1 MSATSAPSTLPWPP
15 VRTSSTPPSTTSSPL
30 RNDMPSETNNLPPP
44 INHVFVD
51 YENVHTVDPAIIGSK
66 TVHVSLLLGVKS
78 TKFDAT
84 VVEKLM
90 RHAAIVEMIR
100 LTSSGRN
107 ALDFALAYYVGRA
120 VLADPTGYF
129 HIVSKDKGY
138 DALIEHLRSKHIRA
152 RRHDDFTTLTFS
164 APPPAP
170 ANIRPVVTPV
180 AKPPI
185 KPKPPVTVLETL
197 ETQVLKYLRKPA
209 TNRPGTKKKLTSDLI
224 THLGKKIP
232 ETEVLKLIG
241 MMSQAGHLVIDDKGK
256 VTYHLTQA

>member
-1 MSATSAPSTLPWPP
+1 
-15 VRTSSTPPSTTSSPL
+15 
-30 RNDMPSETNNLPPP
+30 MPNEINHLPPP
-44 INHVFVD
+44 VNHVFVD
-51 YENVHTVDPAIIGSK
+51 YENVHTVDPGIIGSK
-66 TVHVSLLLGVKS
+66 AVHVTLLLGAKS
-78 TKFDAT
+78 TKLHAAL
-84 VVEKLM
+84 VEKLM
-90 RHAAIVEMIR
+90 QHAATVEMIR

-180 AKPPI
+180 AKPPT
-185 KPKPPVTVLETL
+185 KPKPPVTALETL
-197 ETQVLKYLRKPA
+197 ETQVLKYLRKPS
-209 TNRPGTKKKLTSDLI
+209 TNRPRTQPKLVSHLI
-224 THLGKKIP
+224 THLGKKVT
-232 ETEVLKLIG
+232 ETEVVELVGI
-241 MMSQAGHLVIDDKGK
+241 MSQAGHLVIDDKGK